1 MDKLKVN
8 REYEF
13 YCGQDIAFDYIADY
27 ISERIGDKDI
37 KDSNI
42 LVVSDRN
49 VGGYFYSRFE
59 QQYLEKG
66 VRPELT
72 IVDAR
77 DNYKNLSSVT
87 EVIKSLVDFDFGKG
101 DWVISLGGGGVLDV
115 TSFACRL
122 YSADINLIC
131 IPTTLNSMAESSL
144 SGESYINSGSHKNV
158 LSVDSVIKAVFIDP
172 SFLKTVPQKVATNGY
187 SAIIRYAV
195 LADPTLLKELLDTSD
210 LRVFLERVY
219 ETRSKVEKMNP
230 ALLTLGAEL
239 AVAIE
244 GYFRFMNYSEGEAL
258 AISLYSAVPVKYRQ
272 ALDVL
277 YNKLGLPNRLTG
289 VSGNMILKVLEDG
302 LVRKYNKELFDIVDL
317 KPGDNTWIVRSVTVD
332 EAMEILKKRTGVICE
347 G

>member
-1 MDKLKVN
+1 
-8 REYEF
+8 
-13 YCGQDIAFDYIADY
+13 
-27 ISERIGDKDI
+27 
-37 KDSNI
+37 
-42 LVVSDRN
+42 
-49 VGGYFYSRFE
+49 
-59 QQYLEKG
+59 
-66 VRPELT
+66 
-72 IVDAR
+72 
-77 DNYKNLSSVT
+77 
-87 EVIKSLVDFDFGKG
+87 
-101 DWVISLGGGGVLDV
+101 
-115 TSFACRL
+115 
-122 YSADINLIC
+122 
-131 IPTTLNSMAESSL
+131 
-144 SGESYINSGSHKNV
+144 
-158 LSVDSVIKAVFIDP
+158 
-172 SFLKTVPQKVATNGY
+172 
-187 SAIIRYAV
+187 
-195 LADPTLLKELLDTSD
+195 
-210 LRVFLERVY
+210 
-219 ETRSKVEKMNP
+219 MNP